1 MAHLRLVRHPC
12 RLATAPTGTGL
23 LGTLLP
29 SRPRAVPLQVR
40 MFENDSLRLKLQ
52 DIIRGWKGVEGI
64 FRCVRSEE
72 WGFTQGVLF
81 IHVLYLPWLPQD
93 RPADLEFKASD
104 SSPSFSSDTPTWN
117 LPQLSS
123 NNIFPD
129 LKPTQGMEDLSN
141 GWADVSEFKL
151 DDLGPFDLT
160 ALAAEPR
167 MFSSQLNP
175 PSPPQAPPQVPAPRS
190 TNVPIGTYE
199 STARIPSDI
208 SAPEW
213 RVVGVQ
219 ELDPASKGHQLPVA
233 AEPRIF
239 SPSASTRIAPQAPVP
254 RVANV
259 PNGIYQSAAISP
271 SATAAVQ
278 WRSRSMHAIEGFPSG
293 RMSAPSCAAV
303 PVVAPPHVR
312 HGQSSSWQIPRQKE
326 ADTAFT
332 PSIGYAHQGYCLQP
346 GQHSADRPT
355 QRITSQDQ
363 GAVCPPQRSTSHEQ
377 GVMCRGVSTLP
388 AFSVHAGDPSDLI
401 LFSKYGIDPSKTLP
415 IDSLSV
421 SNQNLPRNPHT
432 CELRICTCCHY
443 CGGHGKGR
451 QCGHPHAHA
460 HAQTG
465 AKEVKVVVVY
475 LQSVNGRDEQ

>member
-12 RLATAPTGTGL
+12 GLATAPTGAGL

-29 SRPRAVPLQVR
+29 TRPRAVSLQVR

-52 DIIRGWKGVEGI
+52 DIVRGRKGVEEI
-64 FRCVRSEE
+64 FICVRSEK
-72 WGFTQGVLF
+72 WDFTQDVLL

-93 RPADLEFKASD
+93 RPADLEFKSSG
-104 SSPSFSSDTPTWN
+104 SSPSFASDTPTWD

-141 GWADVSEFKL
+141 GWAEISEFNL
-151 DDLGPFDLT
+151 DELGPFDLT

-167 MFSSQLNP
+167 MFSSQLYP

-190 TNVPIGTYE
+190 TNVPAGTYE

-208 SAPEW
+208 AAPQW
-213 RVVGVQ
+213 RVGVQ
-219 ELDPASKGHQLPVA
+219 EPDPARNGHQLPLA
-233 AEPRIF
+233 AGPRIF
-239 SPSASTRIAPQAPVP
+239 SPSASTRTAPHALGP

-259 PNGIYQSAAISP
+259 PTGIYQSAATAS
-271 SATAAVQ
+271 SATAPVQ
-278 WRSRSMHAIEGFPSG
+278 WRSRGMHAIEGFPSG

-303 PVVAPPHVR
+303 PVVAPLHVR
-312 HGQSSSWQIPRQKE
+312 HGQSSNWQIPRQKE

-332 PSIGYAHQGYCLQP
+332 PSIGYTHQGFCLQP
-346 GQHSADRPT
+346 GQHSADRPS
-355 QRITSQDQ
+355 QRTTSQDQ
-363 GAVCPPQRSTSHEQ
+363 GSVCLPQRSTSHEQ

-388 AFSVHAGDPSDLI
+388 AFSVHAGDPSDLDV
-401 LFSKYGIDPSKTLP
+401 LSKYGIDPSKMP
-415 IDSLSV
+415 PMNSLSA

-451 QCGHPHAHA
+451 QCGHSHA

-475 LQSVNGRDEQ
+475 LQIVNGSNEQ